1 MPRKTI
7 LHLCILIILPSLLQ
21 AKDLGVHGR
30 VYEIKE
36 NDLLTVLQSRA
47 QGELDS
53 GEWNKRVE
61 KWRDQAKK
69 QASRP
74 AGIVLPRA
82 TETTSHLYDP
92 TLVVPD
98 DIKDAN
104 GFILHRAGTRI
115 NPLSYITMTRHLLFI
130 DGDDKAQIDWM
141 MQTTKSEPERFKV
154 ILTRG
159 NVIDLMTSLDRRL
172 FFDQKQQYIEKL
184 SINTLPAL
192 VYQQD
197 LYLRID
203 EVAIP

>member
-1 MPRKTI
+1 MNKKTI
-7 LHLCILIILPSLLQ
+7 QHLVFLLILPSLLH

-36 NDLLTVLQSRA
+36 NDLLAVLQSRA
-47 QGELDS
+47 QDELDS
-53 GEWNKRVE
+53 GGWQKRVE
-61 KWRDQAKK
+61 KWRDQARS
-69 QASRP
+69 QAARP
-74 AGIVLPRA
+74 AGIALPRA

-92 TLVVPD
+92 SLVAPY

-104 GFILHRAGTRI
+104 GFILHQAGIRI

-130 DGDDKAQIDWM
+130 DGDDQAQIDWM
-141 MQTTKSEPERFKV
+141 MRTTKSEPDRFKV
-154 ILTRG
+154 ILTQG

-197 LYLRID
+197 LFLRID

>member
-1 MPRKTI
+1 MLSKTI
-7 LHLCILIILPSLLQ
+7 LHLCILLIMPSLAQ

-30 VYEIKE
+30 VYGIKE

-53 GEWNKRVE
+53 GEWDKRVK

-69 QASRP
+69 QTSRP
-74 AGIVLPRA
+74 AGILLPRA
-82 TETTSHLYDP
+82 TEITSHLYDP

-130 DGDDKAQIDWM
+130 DGDDQEQIDWM

-154 ILTRG
+154 VLTQG

-172 FFDQKQQYIEKL
+172 FFDQKQQYVQKL
-184 SINTLPAL
+184 SINSLPAL
-192 VYQQD
+192 VYQQG